1 MPALI
6 VDDWADAEE
15 QRKDQFKLLAM
26 QYPEAIA
33 VFDSYYKYHF
43 NFHVVFAGD
52 RWDFAVGEDSDD
64 IYRCVIIPEMP
75 VAALLRNAVLQHAE
89 INNTRGIN
97 A

>member
-1 MPALI
+1 MAALI
-6 VDDWADAEE
+6 VDDWEREE
-15 QRKDQFKLLAM
+15 ERRKDRFKFLAI

-75 VAALLRNAVLQHAE
+75 VAAVLRSAVLQYAE
-89 INNTRGIN
+89 IHNKVLGV
-97 A
+97 

>member
-1 MPALI
+1 MAALI
-6 VDDWADAEE
+6 VDDWEREE
-15 QRKDQFKLLAM
+15 ERRKDRFKFLAI

-75 VAALLRNAVLQHAE
+75 VAAVLRNAVLQYAE
-89 INNTRGIN
+89 IHNKVRECE
-97 A
+97 